1 MQLFVRNNLIRR
13 GAEWNFAIT
22 SKTKAKAQKR
32 RIKNESKWVTLR
44 INSVQ
49 DQRCQ
54 NLRGKMTMNIR
65 ELKKALKAAGIPAE
79 SYNLDGKGRDDERL
93 CLVNENSKWVVY
105 YLERGVRTT
114 ELFFDREDEA
124 CDYILK
130 SFR

>member
-1 MQLFVRNNLIRR
+1 MEFT
-13 GAEWNFAIT
+13 IT

-114 ELFFDREDEA
+114 ELFFDSEEEA
-124 CDYILK
+124 CEYIQK
-130 SFR
+130 SLRE

>member
-65 ELKKALKAAGIPAE
+65 ELKKALKAARIPAE

-93 CLVNENSKWVVY
+93 CLVNEDSKWVVY
-105 YLERGVRTT
+105 
-114 ELFFDREDEA
+114 
-124 CDYILK
+124 
-130 SFR
+130 

>member
-1 MQLFVRNNLIRR
+1 MDSKVEFT
-13 GAEWNFAIT
+13 IT

-79 SYNLDGKGRDDERL
+79 SYNLDGKGRDDEDDPEDDGMFDGKL
-93 CLVNENSKWVVY
+93 FQCEILQFI
-105 YLERGVRTT
+105 VR
-114 ELFFDREDEA
+114 FFSGSAATAR
-124 CDYILK
+124 C
-130 SFR
+130 